1 MYPVLSVV
9 RYPGSITKLEKW
21 SVLVVSIELTVR
33 VLTVTASPNI
43 VLAVRVLV
51 ASVLKNPRTPMMLL
65 VVIVELFVRVLNVPL
80 VVRSVPIAP

>member
-1 MYPVLSVV
+1 M
-9 RYPGSITKLEKW
+9 
-21 SVLVVSIELTVR
+21 LVVSIELTVR
-33 VLTVTASPNI
+33 VLHVPLLLSI

-65 VVIVELFVRVLNVPL
+65 VVIVELFVRVLHVPL

>member
-1 MYPVLSVV
+1 
-9 RYPGSITKLEKW
+9 
-21 SVLVVSIELTVR
+21 VLVVSIVLTIR

-51 ASVLKNPRTPMMLL
+51 VSVLKNPRTPMMLL
-65 VVIVELFVRVLNVPL
+65 VVIVELFVRVLHVPL